1 MSPFFISVMSTGV
14 KNEKKTPP
22 SSSNVQFNFKMHGD
36 KTEREIQKVDHRS
49 TCSHQKTTFSELGH
63 Q

>member
-1 MSPFFISVMSTGV
+1 MKLLEAMSPFFISVMSTGV

-36 KTEREIQKVDHRS
+36 KTEREI
-49 TCSHQKTTFSELGH
+49 
-63 Q
+63 

>member
-1 MSPFFISVMSTGV
+1 M
-14 KNEKKTPP
+14 KKKTPP
-22 SSSNVQFNFKMHGD
+22 SSSNVQFNFKMHRD